1 MMKLMYA
8 PASPFVR
15 KVRVTAIE
23 LGLDG
28 EIELVPTEVAPGK
41 PNGAYARDCNPLRK
55 IPALVTDDG
64 TAIYDSTVICEYL
77 DARAGGGRLIPASG
91 DDRWRVLT
99 LNALAQ
105 GMCEAAVL
113 IRYETFLRPEES
125 RWPTWVDDQWD
136 KIWSGLNFFEGTPQ
150 SLEKPLSLAQLG
162 LGCLLG
168 YLEFRFSGVDWR
180 GDLPNLAT
188 WYDVLAER
196 DSFVSTDPAAV
207 P

>member
-1 MMKLMYA
+1 MKLMYG

-28 EIELVPTEVAPGK
+28 KIELVPIEVAPGK

-55 IPALVTDDG
+55 IPTLVTDDG
-64 TAIYDSTVICEYL
+64 TAIFDSTVICEYL
-77 DARAGGGRLIPASG
+77 DAEAGGKLIPASG

-99 LNALAQ
+99 QNALAQ
-105 GMCEAAVL
+105 GMTESAIL

-136 KIWSGLNFFEGTPQ
+136 KIWNGLNFFEGAPQ
-150 SLEKPLSLAQLG
+150 SMEEPLNLAQLG

-168 YLEFRFSGVDWR
+168 YLEFRFADTDWR
-180 GDLPNLAT
+180 SDLPNLAT
-188 WYDVLAER
+188 WYDLLAER
-196 DSFVSTDPAAV
+196 DSFVNTDPATA

>member
-1 MMKLMYA
+1 MMKLMFA

-15 KVRVTAIE
+15 KVRVVANE

-41 PNGAYARDCNPLRK
+41 PNEAYSRDRNPLRK
-55 IPALVTDDG
+55 IPVLLTDDG
-64 TAIYDSTVICEYL
+64 TALYDSTVICDYL
-77 DARAGGGRLIPASG
+77 DARAGGGLIPASG

-99 LNALAQ
+99 HNALAQ

-125 RWPTWVDDQWD
+125 RWQTWEDDQWD
-136 KIWSGLNFFEGTPQ
+136 KIWKGLEWFEGDPGN
-150 SLEKPLSLAQLG
+150 LEEPLNIAQLG

-168 YLEFRFSGVDWR
+168 YLEFRFSSVDWR
-180 GDLPNLAT
+180 SDLPNLAT

-196 DSFVSTDPAAV
+196 ESFLNTAPAAA